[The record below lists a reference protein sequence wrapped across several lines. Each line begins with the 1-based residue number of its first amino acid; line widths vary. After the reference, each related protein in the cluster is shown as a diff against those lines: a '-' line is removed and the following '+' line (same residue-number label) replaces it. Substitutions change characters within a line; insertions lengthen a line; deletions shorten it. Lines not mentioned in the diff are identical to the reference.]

1 MGWTMEAKAN
11 EILSTHRITVK
22 NVKRSS
28 GVTDQFYS
36 IQFTYPKGKKRQFTG
51 KTEEDV
57 RRKVYQ
63 FFDESIITF
72 RELYERWQNDP
83 ELTES
88 ESKKAIA
95 ARYGFK
101 RYVDWLGDKI
111 AAEVTPE
118 DIIEAGKKHIAA
130 GCKTGSANTQIRN
143 IKYMY
148 EYGIGRGLV
157 AVNPAVGVKKFRVQE
172 TRYERDYLTDRQIY
186 EFLTE
191 CRKREEYMF
200 AVFLICG
207 IDMERFIPLRWKD
220 IDFDN
225 HTIDINR
232 RMESR
237 KSFMIVEL
245 ERTQKVKL
253 EEPEMAFDYLKLELK
268 KQSKALGIPPN
279 VLTESDRFII
289 THPKT
294 ERNTSS
300 HAFGL
305 RLDDLLRRK
314 MKADYKMGDI
324 FFTSAVYAF
333 KAECDMPSVAS
344 IIGYRKTMEM
354 FRNPEKYDLY
364 ERKKSRNV
372 NDYFDELYQSCRE
385 EISLSRQREEITSN

>member
-11 EILSTHRITVK
+11 EILSTHRITIK

-51 KTEEDV
+51 KTEEEV
-57 RRKVYQ
+57 RCKVYQ

-72 RELYERWQNDP
+72 RELYEKWQNDP

-118 DIIEAGKKHIAA
+118 DIIEAGKKHIAS

-207 IDMERFIPLRWKD
+207 IDMESFVPLRWKD

-237 KSFMIVEL
+237 KSFTIVEL
-245 ERTQKVKL
+245 ERTQKVRL

-279 VLTESDRFII
+279 VLTESDQFII

-372 NDYFDELYQSCRE
+372 NDYFDELYQSSRE
-385 EISLSRQREEITSN
+385 EISLSRQRDERASH

>member
-118 DIIEAGKKHIAA
+118 DIIEAGKKHIAS

-200 AVFLICG
+200 AVFFICG

-237 KSFMIVEL
+237 KSFTIVEL
-245 ERTQKVKL
+245 ERTQKVRL
-253 EEPEMAFDYLKLELK
+253 EEPEMAFDYLKLELE
-268 KQSKALGIPPN
+268 KQAKALGIPPD

-385 EISLSRQREEITSN
+385 EISLSPQREEITSN

>member
-1 MGWTMEAKAN
+1 MGGKMEAKAN

-22 NVKRSS
+22 NVRRSS
-28 GVTDQFYS
+28 GVTDRFYS
-36 IQFTYPKGKKRQFTG
+36 IQFTYPRGRKRQFTG
-51 KTEEDV
+51 KTEDEV
-57 RRKVYQ
+57 RRKVYR
-63 FFDESIITF
+63 FFNESTITF
-72 RELYERWQNDP
+72 RELYEKWQSASD
-83 ELTES
+83 LTES
-88 ESKKAIA
+88 ESKKAST

-101 RYVDWLGDKI
+101 RYLEWLGDKI

-118 DIIEAGKKHIAA
+118 DIIEAGKKHIAG

-143 IKYMY
+143 MNHMY
-148 EYGIGRGLV
+148 EYGIKRDLV
-157 AVNPAVGVKKFRVQE
+157 TVNPASGVKKFRAQE
-172 TRYERDYLTDRQIY
+172 TRFERNYLTDRQIY

-191 CRKREEYMF
+191 CKKREEYMF

-207 IDMERFIPLRWKD
+207 IDMDRFVPLRWKD

-237 KSFMIVEL
+237 KSFTIAEL
-245 ERTQKVKL
+245 ERTQKVRL
-253 EEPEMAFDYLKLELK
+253 EEPAMAFDYLKMELE
-268 KQSKALGIPPN
+268 KQAKALEMDTD
-279 VLTESDRFII
+279 VLLHSDRFII
-289 THPKT
+289 THPRT

-300 HAFGL
+300 QAFGL

-344 IIGYRKTMEM
+344 IIGYKRTMDM

-364 ERKKSRNV
+364 ERRKSRNV
-372 NDYFDELYQSCRE
+372 GKYFDELY
-385 EISLSRQREEITSN
+385 SNTADE

>member
-11 EILSTHRITVK
+11 EILSTHRITIK

-51 KTEEDV
+51 KTEEEV
-57 RRKVYQ
+57 RCKVYQ

-72 RELYERWQNDP
+72 RELYEKWQNDP

-118 DIIEAGKKHIAA
+118 DIIEAGKKHIAS

-200 AVFLICG
+200 AVFFICG
-207 IDMERFIPLRWKD
+207 IDMERFVPLRWKD

-225 HTIDINR
+225 HTVDINR

-237 KSFMIVEL
+237 KSFTIVEL
-245 ERTQKVKL
+245 ERTQKVRL

-268 KQSKALGIPPN
+268 KRAKALGIPPN
-279 VLTESDRFII
+279 VLMESDRFII
-289 THPKT
+289 THPRT
-294 ERNTSS
+294 ERTKSS

-372 NDYFDELYQSCRE
+372 NDYFDELYQSCRD
-385 EISLSRQREEITSN
+385 EISLSPQREEITSN

>member
-1 MGWTMEAKAN
+1 MEAKAN

-118 DIIEAGKKHIAA
+118 DIIEAGKKHIAS

-200 AVFLICG
+200 AVFFICG

-237 KSFMIVEL
+237 KSFTIVEL
-245 ERTQKVKL
+245 ERTQKVRL
-253 EEPEMAFDYLKLELK
+253 EEPEMAFDYLKLELE
-268 KQSKALGIPPN
+268 KQAKALGIPPD

-314 MKADYKMGDI
+314 MRADYKMGDI

-385 EISLSRQREEITSN
+385 EINLSPQRDDITSH

>member
-118 DIIEAGKKHIAA
+118 DIIEAGKKHIAS

-207 IDMERFIPLRWKD
+207 IDMERFVPLRWKD

-237 KSFMIVEL
+237 KSFTIVEL
-245 ERTQKVKL
+245 ERTQKVRL

-268 KQSKALGIPPN
+268 KQAKALGIPPD
-279 VLTESDRFII
+279 VLMESNRFII
-289 THPKT
+289 TRPKT

-300 HAFGL
+300 QAFGL

-324 FFTSAVYAF
+324 VFTSAVYAF

-372 NDYFDELYQSCRE
+372 NDYFDELYQSSRE
-385 EISLSRQREEITSN
+385 EISLSPQREETTSN

>member
-11 EILSTHRITVK
+11 EILSTHRITIK

-51 KTEEDV
+51 KTEEEV

-118 DIIEAGKKHIAA
+118 DIIEAGKKHIAS

-200 AVFLICG
+200 AVFFICG

-237 KSFMIVEL
+237 KSFTIVEL
-245 ERTQKVKL
+245 ERTQKVRL

-279 VLTESDRFII
+279 VLTESDQFII

-372 NDYFDELYQSCRE
+372 NDYFDELYQSCRD
-385 EISLSRQREEITSN
+385 EISLSPQREEITSN

>member
-1 MGWTMEAKAN
+1 MEAKAN

-51 KTEEDV
+51 KTEGEV

-63 FFDESIITF
+63 FFDESTITF
-72 RELYERWQNDP
+72 RELYERWQNVPD
-83 ELTES
+83 LTEP
-88 ESKKAIA
+88 ESRKARG

-101 RYVDWLGDKI
+101 RYLDWLGDKI

-118 DIIEAGKKHIAA
+118 DIIEAGKKHIAS
-130 GCKTGSANTQIRN
+130 GCKTGSANTQICN

-148 EYGIGRGLV
+148 EYGIGRGFV
-157 AVNPAVGVKKFRVQE
+157 AVNPTVGVKKFRTQE
-172 TRYERDYLTDRQIY
+172 TRYERDYLTDRQIH

-207 IDMERFIPLRWKD
+207 IDMERFVPLQWKD
-220 IDFDN
+220 VDFDN

-237 KSFMIVEL
+237 KSFTIVEL
-245 ERTQKVKL
+245 ERTQKVRL

-268 KQSKALGIPPN
+268 KQAKALGIPPN
-279 VLTESDRFII
+279 VLMESDRFII
-289 THPKT
+289 TRPRT
-294 ERNTSS
+294 ESNTSS
-300 HAFGL
+300 QAFGL

-344 IIGYRKTMEM
+344 IIGYRKTMDM

-364 ERKKSRNV
+364 ERRKSRNV
-372 NDYFDELYQSCRE
+372 NDYFDELYHSCRE
-385 EISLSRQREEITSN
+385 EINLSHQREEITSH

>member
-1 MGWTMEAKAN
+1 MEAKAN
-11 EILSTHRITVK
+11 EILSTHRITIK

-237 KSFMIVEL
+237 KSFTIVEL
-245 ERTQKVKL
+245 ERTQKVRL

-268 KQSKALGIPPN
+268 KRAKALGIPPN

-314 MKADYKMGDI
+314 MRADYKMGDI

-385 EISLSRQREEITSN
+385 EISLSPQREEITSN